1 LGANTANGTQ
11 LGDTGKMNA
20 GRKVVEKRLGRP
32 PATDSGDTKRRILD
46 IAREMFSV
54 HGYEVATNRD
64 IATAAGITSGALYH
78 YFGSKLDLYLAVHED
93 VQAGVYESFSNA
105 TMNLETF
112 TEMFLAVLEVA
123 HDMNENDPSVARFVG
138 AVRVDAQRHP
148 EMAAALSPR
157 STQREVF
164 FTRLIDIGVRTGEI
178 DEQQRSFALAF
189 LLTVLVGLTDAVSG
203 DNAQHKQAIEAI
215 KMVMTG
221 DLLRSP
227 LPHA

>member
-1 LGANTANGTQ
+1 
-11 LGDTGKMNA
+11 MNA

-123 HDMNENDPSVARFVG
+123 HDMNENDPSVARFIG
-138 AVRVDAQRHP
+138 AVRVDSQRHP
-148 EMAAALSPR
+148 EMAVALSPR
-157 STQREVF
+157 SEQREVF
-164 FTRLIDIGVRTGEI
+164 FTRLIDVGVKTGEI

-189 LLTVLVGLTDAVSG
+189 LLTILVGLTDAVSG

-221 DLLRSP
+221 DLLRSR
-227 LPHA
+227 LPQA

>member
-1 LGANTANGTQ
+1 
-11 LGDTGKMNA
+11 MNA

-64 IATAAGITSGALYH
+64 IASAAGITSGALYH

-148 EMAAALSPR
+148 EMAVALSPR

-164 FTRLIDIGVRTGEI
+164 FTRLIDVGVKTGEI

>member
-1 LGANTANGTQ
+1 
-11 LGDTGKMNA
+11 MNA

-64 IATAAGITSGALYH
+64 IASAAGITSGALYH

-148 EMAAALSPR
+148 EMAAALLPR
-157 STQREVF
+157 STQREDF
-164 FTRLIDIGVRTGEI
+164 FTRLIDIGVKTGEI

>member
-1 LGANTANGTQ
+1 
-11 LGDTGKMNA
+11 MNA

-123 HDMNENDPSVARFVG
+123 HDMNENDPSVARFIG
-138 AVRVDAQRHP
+138 AVRVDSQRHP

-164 FTRLIDIGVRTGEI
+164 FTRLIDVGVKTGEI

-189 LLTVLVGLTDAVSG
+189 LLTILVGLTDAVSG

-221 DLLRSP
+221 DLLRSR

>member
-1 LGANTANGTQ
+1 VS
-11 LGDTGKMNA
+11 A
-20 GRKVVEKRLGRP
+20 GRKVAEKRLGRP

-64 IATAAGITSGALYH
+64 IASAAGITSGALYH

-164 FTRLIDIGVRTGEI
+164 FTRLIDIGVKTGEI

>member
-1 LGANTANGTQ
+1 
-11 LGDTGKMNA
+11 MNA

-64 IATAAGITSGALYH
+64 IASAAGITSGALYH

-157 STQREVF
+157 STQREDF
-164 FTRLIDIGVRTGEI
+164 FTRLIDIGVKTGEI